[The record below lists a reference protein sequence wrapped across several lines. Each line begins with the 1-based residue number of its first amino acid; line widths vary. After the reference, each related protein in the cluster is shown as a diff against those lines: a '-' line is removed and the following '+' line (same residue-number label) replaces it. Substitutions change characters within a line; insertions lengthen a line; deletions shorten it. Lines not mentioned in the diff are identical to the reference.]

1 MVDTVFLFII
11 RKFLGFRMIVLSR
24 KANIFRQ
31 EKLSVFD
38 EFTNMEDKQVK
49 NRQDFV
55 VLHT

>member
-1 MVDTVFLFII
+1 
-11 RKFLGFRMIVLSR
+11 MIVLSR